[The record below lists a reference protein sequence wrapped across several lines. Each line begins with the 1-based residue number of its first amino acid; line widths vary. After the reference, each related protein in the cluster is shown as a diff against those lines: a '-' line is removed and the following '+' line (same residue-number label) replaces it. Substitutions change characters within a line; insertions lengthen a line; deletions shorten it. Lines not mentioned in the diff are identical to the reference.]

1 MTDHVIQPYD
11 YDIIAMDCH
20 ILYYNYMIRPCF
32 LCLSLP
38 SHVLFHNHYH
48 EFHDHNCNDDIS
60 ICNIYISH
68 YNILLS
74 FLLLNIPSY
83 SIHLHLFGRW
93 LCLRRRRRHG
103 GVLRPPGTHS
113 AARPRDDVGQGG
125 SLAWTGWEGHGTA
138 VEVDKDEH
146 ENF

>member
-60 ICNIYISH
+60 ICNIYI
-68 YNILLS
+68 YKPLQYITIILVVE
-74 FLLLNIPSY
+74 Y
-83 SIHLHLFGRW
+83 SIVLHPSAPVRPVAVSSAAAAAA
-93 LCLRRRRRHG
+93 RRRPAAAGHPQRC
-103 GVLRPPGTHS
+103 P
-113 AARPRDDVGQGG
+113 AARRCRPRWVSCLDGMGRPWHGCGG
-125 SLAWTGWEGHGTA
+125 
-138 VEVDKDEH
+138 
-146 ENF
+146 